1 MERKSEVK
9 RKTKETEIEIGIS
22 LDDGKGN
29 SDIKTGFGFLD
40 HMLTLFSKFSQID
53 FKIEAKGDLEVD
65 EHHLVEDA
73 GICLGEGIKKALG
86 DKKGIKRFGFS
97 SCPMDEV
104 LVQISLDIS
113 GRPYLAFN
121 VPSIKGREGSF
132 ETEDVKEFLKGFVN
146 HSGVTLH
153 VNLISGENLHHVN
166 EAIFK
171 GFALAVKQAVKVEGK
186 EIPSTKGKID

>member
-1 MERKSEVK
+1 
-9 RKTKETEIEIGIS
+9 
-22 LDDGKGN
+22 
-29 SDIKTGFGFLD
+29 
-40 HMLTLFSKFSQID
+40 
-53 FKIEAKGDLEVD
+53 
-65 EHHLVEDA
+65 
-73 GICLGEGIKKALG
+73 
-86 DKKGIKRFGFS
+86 
-97 SCPMDEV
+97 MDEV

-146 HSGVTLH
+146 HSGITLH
-153 VNLISGENLHHVN
+153 VNLIYGENLHHVN

-171 GFALAVKQAVKVEGK
+171 GFALAIKQAVKVEGK